1 MDSAK
6 IDFPLDPLPKDF
18 VLYKPLQ
25 QDRFDEKVIYEL
37 EKAGRLI
44 ITRKRDGWKMFAV
57 KSGGKIKLYTDG
69 MNEIDARI
77 AHIKDALQLMLIPN
91 NSILVGEL
99 LFDDGGD
106 DQFKKVGAV
115 MSASFENALK
125 IQMENCPG
133 SLLRYMIFDI
143 VVRANVNLLS
153 KPYDCRLR
161 AIEQLYL
168 NDDGIGLVSDDIVRR
183 VSQIYESYDKAKKL
197 VKKNGWEGLVLYDR
211 NFTASYR
218 LDGKNP
224 ARPKGCYKWKP
235 LYEDDFIVRKWLPKD
250 DDPKKLKE
258 VVLLQ
263 IHPKTGKEFECG
275 KLGSFDA
282 KMREQLRTAKYPLVM
297 EVQYEARYES
307 GKLRNAR
314 FMRLRPEKKAKDC
327 VAPKKFK

>member
-1 MDSAK
+1 MV
-6 IDFPLDPLPKDF
+6 DFKLDPLPKDF

-57 KSGGKIKLYTDG
+57 KADGKIKLYTDG
-69 MNEIDARI
+69 MNEIDDRLG
-77 AHIKDALQLMLIPN
+77 HIKNALGKMKIPDG
-91 NSILVGEL
+91 SILVGEAIA
-99 LFDDGGD
+99 DKNNS
-106 DQFKKVGAV
+106 DQFKKVGQV
-115 MSASFENALK
+115 MQSSVQKAIDLQKENDTKDLFRNNTK
-125 IQMENCPG
+125 N
-133 SLLRYMIFDI
+133 LLRFMVFD
-143 VVRANVNLLS
+143 VVCWGGKAMLQMKYQDRFKRIS
-153 KPYDCRLR
+153 
-161 AIEQLYL
+161 QLCASGGEFVSPL
-168 NDDGIGLVSDDIVRR
+168 TWLLVSFD
-183 VSQIYESYDKAKKL
+183 EAKRM
-197 VKKNGWEGLVLYDR
+197 VKRNHWEGLVLYDKE
-211 NFTASYR
+211 FLGSYR

-235 LYEDDFIVRKWLPKD
+235 LYEDDFIIRKWLPKD
-250 DDPKKLKE
+250 DNPKILKE

-297 EVQYEARYES
+297 EVMYEARYES

-314 FMRLRPEKKAKDC
+314 FMRLRPDKKLKDC